1 MAMRRCNTHHYT
13 YRIEF
18 NRNRGTGDEI
28 MYVSASNIYQAID
41 TCRLT
46 FCQEVIITEV
56 SQVCNLK

>member
-1 MAMRRCNTHHYT
+1 MAMRRCNTYQHT

-18 NRNRGTGDEI
+18 NRNVDTGDEI
-28 MYVSASNIYQAID
+28 MYVSANNIYQAID